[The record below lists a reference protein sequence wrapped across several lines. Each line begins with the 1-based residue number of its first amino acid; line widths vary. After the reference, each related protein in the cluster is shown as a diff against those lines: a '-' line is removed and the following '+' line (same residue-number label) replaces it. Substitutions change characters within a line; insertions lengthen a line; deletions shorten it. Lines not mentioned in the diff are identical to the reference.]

1 MAEKTSKFI
10 GGTVTLGAN
19 TSDTIRLRTE
29 RPAKII
35 AFGFVS
41 TGRCKITKIE
51 QVEKEVYLSG
61 IIEPGNLQN
70 RRQMYYLEQP
80 WDWNKGVDLVIGL
93 TDISAASNVVTVL
106 LETIPAA

>member
-10 GGTVTLGAN
+10 GGTVTVGAN

-61 IIEPGNLQN
+61 IIETGNLRN
-70 RRQMYYLEQP
+70 FDQMYVLEQN